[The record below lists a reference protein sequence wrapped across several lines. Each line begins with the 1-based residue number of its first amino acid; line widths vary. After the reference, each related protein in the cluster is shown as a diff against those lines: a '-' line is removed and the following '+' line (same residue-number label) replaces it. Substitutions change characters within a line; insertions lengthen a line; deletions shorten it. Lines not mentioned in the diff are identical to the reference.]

1 MKHQIGLIG
10 HPVSHS
16 KSPELFREFFT
27 TAPHQQWHYELW
39 DLPNVDELYPI
50 ISNPNIRG
58 FNVTLP
64 HKTSIIS
71 QLNFISADAFQMQ
84 SVNTVISIPPHSKT
98 LEQLRAHLENYNLDL
113 IELDSL
119 NAKQTSRSHFSQQ
132 KHSLQTDSINTN
144 YLIGFNTDI
153 LGFEDSINRFH
164 QKFNQAVIIGNGG
177 SSKSVK
183 QLLSIKK
190 IPFLQYSRTP
200 NSKDY
205 VLGMEELSYRLPSP
219 NTLWINTS
227 PAGMSPNIDLMPMVP
242 KTSIHTTDTLIDLI
256 YNPEVTKLMRH
267 FQQCGAQTLNGWTM
281 LTSQAKHAW
290 KLFQLSA
297 ELSKN

>member
-16 KSPELFREFFT
+16 KSPELFRDFFT
-27 TAPHQQWHYELW
+27 TAPNQHWQYELW

-64 HKTSIIS
+64 HKTEIIS
-71 QLNFISADAFQMQ
+71 HLNFISADAFEMQ
-84 SVNTVISIPPHSKT
+84 SVNTVISIPHQTKT
-98 LEQLRAHLENYNLDL
+98 LEQLRAHLENLNLDL
-113 IELDSL
+113 IEVDSI
-119 NAKQTSRSHFSQQ
+119 NAKQSAESYFTQQ
-132 KHSLQTDSINTN
+132 KHNQQTDSINTN

-153 LGFEDSINRFH
+153 LGFEDSLNRL
-164 QKFNQAVIIGNGG
+164 QQQFNQAVIIGNGG

-183 QLLSIKK
+183 QLLSRKK
-190 IPFLQYSRTP
+190 IPFLQFSRTA
-200 NSKDY
+200 NNNDR
-205 VLGMEELSYRLPSP
+205 VLGMEELASRLPSP

-227 PAGMSPNIDLMPMVP
+227 PAGMSPNIELMPIVP

-267 FQQCGAQTLNGWTM
+267 FQQCGAQTMNGWNM

-297 ELSKN
+297 ELSKK